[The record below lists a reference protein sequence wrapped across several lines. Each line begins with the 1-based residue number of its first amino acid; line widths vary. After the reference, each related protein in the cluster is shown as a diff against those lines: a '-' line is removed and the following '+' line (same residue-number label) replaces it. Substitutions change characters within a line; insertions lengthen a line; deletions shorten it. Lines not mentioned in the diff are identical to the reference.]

1 MQYPIVRSIALAAAV
16 LLPVLAHADIYRVR
30 VNTSIADVS
39 ASSSLA
45 STMPKGSV
53 AVLEFNVDSTNFT
66 DSTVSPARGY
76 VIDPSS
82 LYMESN
88 GYQVHL
94 TTPDPTYF
102 GMRNNAPK
110 ADSFFL
116 GTSTSGASGF
126 AATVDGISDVFTFT
140 YSISWSA
147 GTQIN
152 SLDIADAV
160 GAHTQAGLG
169 SYQMDLMSKGVGVT
183 FNPGYATIT
192 DISPVPEPAT
202 YGMMALGLVALV
214 GVARRRRAD

>member
-16 LLPVLAHADIYRVR
+16 LLPALAHADVYQVR
-30 VNTSIADVS
+30 INTSIADVS

-45 STMPKGSV
+45 GIMPTGSV
-53 AVLEFNVDSTNFT
+53 AVLVFNVDSGNFS

-82 LYMESN
+82 VYMESN
-88 GYQVHL
+88 GTQVHL
-94 TTPDPTYF
+94 TTPDPSYF

-116 GTSTSGASGF
+116 GNSTSGSSGF
-126 AATVDGISDVFTFT
+126 AATVDGSTDAFTLT
-140 YSISWSA
+140 YGISWSD
-147 GTQIN
+147 GLQIG

-160 GAHTQAGLG
+160 GVHTSTGLG
-169 SYQMDLMSKGVGVT
+169 SYQFDLMSRGSGVT
-183 FNPGYATIT
+183 FNPGRVMIT
-192 DISPVPEPAT
+192 DITPVPEPAT